1 LQYYEQET
9 EAAKQGSKTAGRLQ
23 NPNLSAQVGQWM
35 VDDLA
40 ITKSD
45 GLAWSLSLLKPIE
58 FSKRLQLKR
67 AIANRDIDMAELGLS
82 IKVPLWNNRS
92 SRTEI
97 ERIRLKQAQASLE
110 MTRREVAADLMNA
123 LQTYSLRMPSMK
135 MWRDG
140 AILVIVVLLTLLGNW
155 KAALIV
161 AAAIPLSFLF
171 AITGMVH
178 YGISGNLMSL
188 GAEFVPTLDEGSF
201 TAMVYQPASTSL
213 KTSLKR
219 ARRTEAYLTTKIP
232 EVTRTFSRIGTSEVA
247 TDPMSPG
254 EYDLYIFYKPQSEWR
269 KENGKTITKERL
281 VELISNELS
290 EEVPEQTYFFAQPIE
305 MRFNEMLEG
314 IRSDIAV
321 KVFGEDIDQMESVAE
336 QIKEILES
344 LPGTAEAEFETQG
357 RTPVLEFVL
366 DRAAAAR
373 WNVHMDDVNETIRCA
388 MAGQT
393 TGIMIDGNRRRD
405 LVLRLSDKDREQLEI
420 LLNLPVRTHDGG
432 LVRLEQLVNP
442 FRKDE
447 VDAISRA
454 SG

>member
-140 AILVIVVLLTLLGNW
+140 AILVIVVLLILLGNW

-201 TAMVYQPASTSL
+201 TAMVYQPASISL
-213 KTSLKR
+213 KTSLER
-219 ARRTEAYLTTKIP
+219 ARRTEVYLTTKIL
-232 EVTRTFSRIGTSEVA
+232 EVTRSFSRIGT
-247 TDPMSPG
+247 
-254 EYDLYIFYKPQSEWR
+254 
-269 KENGKTITKERL
+269 
-281 VELISNELS
+281 
-290 EEVPEQTYFFAQPIE
+290 
-305 MRFNEMLEG
+305 
-314 IRSDIAV
+314 
-321 KVFGEDIDQMESVAE
+321 
-336 QIKEILES
+336 
-344 LPGTAEAEFETQG
+344 
-357 RTPVLEFVL
+357 
-366 DRAAAAR
+366 
-373 WNVHMDDVNETIRCA
+373 
-388 MAGQT
+388 
-393 TGIMIDGNRRRD
+393 
-405 LVLRLSDKDREQLEI
+405 
-420 LLNLPVRTHDGG
+420 
-432 LVRLEQLVNP
+432 
-442 FRKDE
+442 
-447 VDAISRA
+447 
-454 SG
+454 